1 MDNDLFI
8 LNNESGY
15 HDVWT
20 QADIPEDIQD
30 IIQLEYDGRDQ
41 LVLFII

>member
-8 LNNESGY
+8 LNYESGY
-15 HDVWT
+15 VWT
-20 QADIPEDIQD
+20 QADIPEDIQV
-30 IIQLEYDGRDQ
+30 IIQLEYDDRDQ

>member
-15 HDVWT
+15 VWT
-20 QADIPEDIQD
+20 QANIPEDIQD
-30 IIQLEYDGRDQ
+30 IIQLEYDDRDQ